1 MWNKAS
7 FLISSVF
14 NIVLDSLLQN
24 KRKAYKR
31 KDGVKPSLPAD
42 GMTTSAEHPDGGIPL
57 LTRSDTEGGGEGEAR
72 SISEAGRSA
81 VPTKDLKPDPD
92 LTLYTKINYR

>member
-14 NIVLDSLLQN
+14 NIALDSLLQN

-42 GMTTSAEHPDGGIPL
+42 GVTTSAEHPDGGIPL
-57 LTRSDTEGGGEGEAR
+57 LTTSDTR
-72 SISEAGRSA
+72 RA
-81 VPTKDLKPDPD
+81 VGKERPVPSVKLEDRLCLQKT
-92 LTLYTKINYR
+92 